1 MVRQEPGYEPDYRFS
16 LANERTLL
24 AWIQTA
30 FGLLALGLPLA
41 GGIHGVQLPRWHHEI
56 GMGAIALS
64 VLIVPAAYRNWRR
77 AQLAMRL
84 GVRLPRD
91 PLPVLLASG
100 VAVLLMTTLVGV
112 MMT

>member
-1 MVRQEPGYEPDYRFS
+1 MPRTEPGYEPDYRFS

-41 GGIHGVQLPRWHHEI
+41 GGIHGVRLPLWHHEI

-64 VLIVPAAYRNWRR
+64 VMIVPAAYRNWRR
-77 AQLAMRL
+77 SQLAMRL

-91 PLPVLLASG
+91 PLPVIVAAG
-100 VAVLLMTTLVGV
+100 VATLLMVTLVSAV
-112 MMT
+112 MT

>member
-1 MVRQEPGYEPDYRFS
+1 MARTEPGYEPDYRFS

-41 GGIHGVQLPRWHHEI
+41 GGIHGVRLPLWHHEI

-64 VLIVPAAYRNWRR
+64 VMIVPAAYRNWRR

-91 PLPVLLASG
+91 PLPMILAAGVGALL
-100 VAVLLMTTLVGV
+100 VTTLVSV
-112 MMT
+112 AMT

>member
-1 MVRQEPGYEPDYRFS
+1 MAREEPGYEPDYRFS

-41 GGIHGVQLPRWHHEI
+41 GGIHGVRLPHWHHEI

-64 VLIVPAAYRNWRR
+64 VMIVPAAYRNWRR
-77 AQLAMRL
+77 SQLAMRL

-91 PLPVLLASG
+91 PLPVIVATG
-100 VAVLLMTTLVGV
+100 VATLLMVTLVSAV
-112 MMT
+112 MT